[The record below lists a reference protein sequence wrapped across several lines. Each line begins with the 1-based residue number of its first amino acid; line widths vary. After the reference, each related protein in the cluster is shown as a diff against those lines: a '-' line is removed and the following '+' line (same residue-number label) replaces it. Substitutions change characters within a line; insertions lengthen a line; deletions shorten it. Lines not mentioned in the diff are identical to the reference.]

1 VAVSGFSAAMQA
13 FEGTKPEDRAF
24 AKRYIL
30 NLFEFNGSHRVRFT
44 SLPALDDYTRKEQG
58 FELGSV

>member
-1 VAVSGFSAAMQA
+1 MQA